1 MLNNRIANVADMLK
15 NYHLL
20 ILPNFVAKDEWWGGR
35 IIDVE
40 QPVKFVKV
48 GLTFEGSGIT
58 EQFIMI
64 DMRNQTKVMVITT
77 PLMYNS

>member
-15 NYHLL
+15 NYHPL
-20 ILPNFVAKDEWWGGR
+20 ILPKFVIKDEWWGGR

-48 GLTFEGSGIT
+48 GLTFEGIWHNGTIYYDRYEKSDESNG
-58 EQFIMI
+58 
-64 DMRNQTKVMVITT
+64 
-77 PLMYNS
+77 YNHSSNV